1 MDIPRICIAG
11 THSGCG
17 KTTIA
22 TGLMAALAAQGLKV
36 QPFKVGPDFIDP
48 THHSAICGRTS
59 RNLDAFMMGEDGVAE
74 TFARACR
81 GADIAV
87 VEGVMGLY
95 DGLEGTETASTAH
108 VAKLLSAPVVL
119 TVDASAMT
127 RSANALVRGFREFDP
142 GVDVTGVIFNR
153 IGSPSHR
160 RMIEASLEAE
170 PLGWMPRKAGLA
182 VKSRHLGLNMAQED
196 DRLKGAGEAV
206 REHCDLQRIIDVAR
220 SAPPLPDVAVPE
232 APAGDQVS
240 VGIAMDDAFC
250 FYYRDNLD
258 RLAEA
263 GARLVFFS
271 PMDDRLPEVDALYL
285 GGGYPELHA
294 AKLEAAACRDQ
305 IKKAIDDGMPAY
317 GECGGLMY
325 LAESVAAAGTE
336 YRMAGV
342 MPAKAVMTDKM
353 QALGYIKAA
362 FVQGPVFEPGLAYRG
377 HEFHYSRVECGAEAR
392 FAVRTE
398 SGKGIAGGLDGI
410 YEHNAIG
417 AYTHAYFTNDFAR
430 SFVDAAGK
438 YSRL

>member
-22 TGLMAALAAQGLKV
+22 TGLMAALAAEGLKV

-48 THHSAICGRTS
+48 SHHTAICGRIS
-59 RNLDAFMMGEDGVAE
+59 RNLDAFMMGEDGVRE
-74 TFARACR
+74 TFARACH

-108 VAKLLSAPVVL
+108 IAKLLSAPVVL
-119 TVDASAMT
+119 TVDVAAMS

-142 GVDVTGVIFNR
+142 GIDLAGVIFNR
-153 IGSPSHR
+153 VGSPAHR

-170 PLGWMPRKAGLA
+170 PLGWMPRKADLA
-182 VKSRHLGLNMAQED
+182 VKSRHLGLNMARED
-196 DRLKGAGEAV
+196 DRLKGAGEAI
-206 REHCDLQRIIDVAR
+206 RENCDLSRIIEIAR
-220 SAPPLPDVAVPE
+220 NARPLPDE
-232 APAGDQVS
+232 AEPVIASGDSVS
-240 VGIAMDDAFC
+240 IGVAMDDAFC

-258 RLAEA
+258 RLADA

-271 PMDDRLPEVDALYL
+271 PMGDPLPEIDALYL

-294 AKLEAAACRDQ
+294 AKLEASACRGQ
-305 IKKAIDDGMPAY
+305 IRKAIDDGMPAY
-317 GECGGLMY
+317 AECGGLMY
-325 LAESVAAAGTE
+325 LTNSIATAGRE

-342 MPAKAVMTDKM
+342 MPAKAVMTDRM
-353 QALGYIKAA
+353 QALGYIKAE
-362 FVQGPVFEPGLAYRG
+362 FREGPVFKPGLTYRG
-377 HEFHYSRVECGAEAR
+377 HEFHYSRVECDAGAR
-392 FAVRTE
+392 FAIKTV
-398 SGKGIAGGLDGI
+398 SGKGIADGLDGI

-430 SFVDAAGK
+430 SFVEAAGK
-438 YSRL
+438 YRRS